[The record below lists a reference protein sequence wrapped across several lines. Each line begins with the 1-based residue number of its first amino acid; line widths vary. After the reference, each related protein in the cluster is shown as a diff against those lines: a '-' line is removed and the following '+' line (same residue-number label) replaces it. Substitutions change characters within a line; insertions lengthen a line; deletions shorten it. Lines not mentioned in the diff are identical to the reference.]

1 LSFSKKRGAIIFYE
15 KLETLESDGERK
27 RYGCQCCCVVA
38 FYEWLIVFA
47 AAAALHLDF
56 GWRERERGSQG
67 IY

>member
-1 LSFSKKRGAIIFYE
+1 MER
-15 KLETLESDGERK
+15 ESVTGV
-27 RYGCQCCCVVA
+27 CAVVA

>member
-1 LSFSKKRGAIIFYE
+1 MER
-15 KLETLESDGERK
+15 ESVTGVSA
-27 RYGCQCCCVVA
+27 VVA

>member
-1 LSFSKKRGAIIFYE
+1 MER
-15 KLETLESDGERK
+15 ESVTGV
-27 RYGCQCCCVVA
+27 CAVVA
-38 FYEWLIVFA
+38 FYEWLIVFAA